1 MQLMRVMMIIARYG
15 ALISAAVSV
24 GCSPAAPPEQSVPF
38 LEFSDIQ
45 LPQRLHDSY
54 LKSLDAVPE
63 LTAKRFL
70 SAYENLAA
78 YGPVTDEKIRDH
90 ARFQAA
96 TERSQFLSHIFAYD
110 MNGDVKITRSEV
122 EALARIPIR
131 PHKALGERPLFTA
144 DKNGYDM
151 ISLYEATH
159 YSRALYMGRT
169 QGGLRPIESY
179 LMLFDINT
187 DGVVTR
193 TEMMVSLKPYLGR
206 KEAARGGG
214 GAVLR

>member
-1 MQLMRVMMIIARYG
+1 MRAMMIIARYG

-24 GCSPAAPPEQSVPF
+24 GCSPANSPEQSVPF

-54 LKSLDAVPE
+54 MKSLDAVPE

-70 SAYENLAA
+70 SAYENLAV

-96 TERSQFLSHIFAYD
+96 SERSQFLSHIFAYD
-110 MNGDVKITRSEV
+110 LNGDMKITRSEV

-144 DKNGYDM
+144 DKNANDI

-159 YSRALYMGRT
+159 YSRALYMKRS

-179 LMLFDINT
+179 LMLFDLNT

-193 TEMMVSLKPYLGR
+193 TEMMVSLKPYLGQGVQS
-206 KEAARGGG
+206 RGGG
-214 GAVLR
+214 GAALK

>member
-1 MQLMRVMMIIARYG
+1 MRAMMIIARYG

-24 GCSPAAPPEQSVPF
+24 GCSPASSPEQSVPF

-54 LKSLDAVPE
+54 MKSLDAVPE

-70 SAYENLAA
+70 TAYENLAV

-96 TERSQFLSHIFAYD
+96 SERSQFLSHIFAYD
-110 MNGDVKITRSEV
+110 LNGDMKITRSEV
-122 EALARIPIR
+122 EALARIPIK
-131 PHKALGERPLFTA
+131 P
-144 DKNGYDM
+144 
-151 ISLYEATH
+151 
-159 YSRALYMGRT
+159 GRT

-179 LMLFDINT
+179 LMLFDLNT

-193 TEMMVSLKPYLGR
+193 TEMMVSLKPYLGQR
-206 KEAARGGG
+206 VQSRGGG
-214 GAVLR
+214 GAAFE